1 MSDAHDNSDDA
12 PAPGDPV
19 TEELV
24 AYLDGELDIL
34 DAQAV
39 AAKISLNPALRAEAD
54 GLKRAWDVLDMLP
67 KPRPSVGFASKTVS
81 HVVPVIPAAT
91 AAATMAAMPVVPTAG
106 RAWWPVAAALV
117 VVGGLAG
124 YFGRGALV
132 SPRDERAA
140 DAEMIGELSL
150 LQNARLY
157 RHVDDMDY
165 LRKLDT
171 PELFAEDDDHGA
183 RP

>member
-12 PAPGDPV
+12 PVPGDPV

-39 AAKISLNPALRAEAD
+39 AAKLSSNPALRAEAD
-54 GLKRAWDVLDMLP
+54 GLKRAWDVLDVLP
-67 KPRPSVGFASKTVS
+67 KPRPSAEFSAKTVS
-81 HVVPVIPAAT
+81 QIVPVRPATTVAV
-91 AAATMAAMPVVPTAG
+91 TMAAMPVFPARNRT
-106 RAWWPVAAALV
+106 WWPVAAGLV

-132 SPRDERAA
+132 SPPDGRAK

-150 LQNARLY
+150 LKNARLY

-165 LRKLDT
+165 LRRLDT
-171 PELFAEDDDHGA
+171 PELFAEDDHGA